1 MQFLSFSRSRVTD
14 RNCTRS
20 IRQTFR
26 KGKKVVTFAAV
37 IIIVLDGRWLINSN
51 VPASPKDYIH
61 RVGRIARAARGGMV
75 ITLVTQYDVERVKQ
89 IEASINTKLEE
100 FETNENEVL
109 PLLRAVMVARREAQ
123 LKVRSS
129 AVLEK
134 RMINKRKKMLLEG
147 KDPDVKAV
155 KRKRRQKK
163 LTEKVKNK

>member
-1 MQFLSFSRSRVTD
+1 M
-14 RNCTRS
+14 
-20 IRQTFR
+20 
-26 KGKKVVTFAAV
+26 TFAAV

-61 RVGRIARAARGGMV
+61 RVGRIARAGRGGMV

-89 IEASINTKLEE
+89 IEAIINTKLEE

-109 PLLRAVMVARREAQ
+109 PLLRAVMVTRREAQ

-155 KRKRRQKK
+155 KRKRRKKK
-163 LTEKVKNK
+163 LTEKVKKQVN

>member
-1 MQFLSFSRSRVTD
+1 M
-14 RNCTRS
+14 
-20 IRQTFR
+20 
-26 KGKKVVTFAAV
+26 TFAAV

-61 RVGRIARAARGGMV
+61 RVGRIARAGRGGMV

-89 IEASINTKLEE
+89 IEAIINTKLEE

-129 AVLEK
+129 AEK

-155 KRKRRQKK
+155 KRKQRQKK

>member
-1 MQFLSFSRSRVTD
+1 M
-14 RNCTRS
+14 
-20 IRQTFR
+20 
-26 KGKKVVTFAAV
+26 A
-37 IIIVLDGRWLINSN
+37 
-51 VPASPKDYIH
+51 
-61 RVGRIARAARGGMV
+61 
-75 ITLVTQYDVERVKQ
+75 ITLVTQYDVDRVKQ
-89 IEASINTKLEE
+89 IEATINTKLVE

-123 LKVRSS
+123 LKVRSN

-147 KDPDVKAV
+147 QDPDVKVV

>member
-1 MQFLSFSRSRVTD
+1 
-14 RNCTRS
+14 
-20 IRQTFR
+20 
-26 KGKKVVTFAAV
+26 
-37 IIIVLDGRWLINSN
+37 
-51 VPASPKDYIH
+51 
-61 RVGRIARAARGGMV
+61 MV

-89 IEASINTKLEE
+89 IEAIINTKLEE

-134 RMINKRKKMLLEG
+134 RMINERKKMLLEG
-147 KDPDVKAV
+147 KDADVKAE

-163 LTEKVKNK
+163 LTEEVKNK